1 MTATAKRILLWT
13 LPGIALV
20 AALLWLFRPVPVTV
34 DLAPVVRGPLAV
46 SIVEQGETR
55 VRDLYVVSAPV
66 AGRMRRIDVE
76 PGDRVEAGRTVIAR
90 IEPGDPAFL
99 DSRSAAEA
107 RAGVDAAAAARA
119 HAEAQ
124 VRRAQAELDFARSEL
139 ARLRTLAASHTVS
152 ANDLDAAESR
162 ARACEAALEEARAEV
177 RVRQS
182 EYRAARARLTAPGST
197 GDDDCECVTVKS
209 PAGGY
214 VLRVLVE
221 SEGVVQSGA
230 PLVEVG
236 NPDDLEVVVD
246 LLSTDAVQV
255 RPGQRVAIEGWGGST
270 PIEGA
275 VRRVEPL
282 GHTKVSALGIE
293 EQRVDVVID
302 FREPREAWA
311 GLGHGYRVEPRI
323 VLWESREVTKIP
335 LSALFRQD
343 GQWTVFVHEGGR
355 AQPRA
360 VVIGHEDG
368 LEAEVLGGLRTG
380 EQVVRNPSDRVE
392 PGQRIAARR

>member
-20 AALLWLFRPVPVTV
+20 TALLLLFRPVPVTV

-107 RAGVDAAAAARA
+107 RAGVDVAAAARA

-177 RVRQS
+177 QVRQS

-197 GDDDCECVTVKS
+197 SDDDCECVTVKS

-302 FREPREAWA
+302 
-311 GLGHGYRVEPRI
+311 
-323 VLWESREVTKIP
+323 
-335 LSALFRQD
+335 
-343 GQWTVFVHEGGR
+343 
-355 AQPRA
+355 
-360 VVIGHEDG
+360 
-368 LEAEVLGGLRTG
+368 
-380 EQVVRNPSDRVE
+380 
-392 PGQRIAARR
+392 